1 MIVRKLRIQRSWS
14 QDQLAQ
20 MSGLNIRTIQRIERG
35 QTPSFES
42 LKSLAAVFE
51 TGIHTLQ
58 QETVMTT
65 EQNISLEE
73 ASAIEYVRDLKG
85 FYGHLF
91 SYVIVMSGLFIFN
104 FLTTPEHFW
113 VIWPAFGWGIGL
125 ISHALAVFEIFNF
138 FGPDWEK
145 KQIEKRLGKKL

>member
-1 MIVRKLRIQRSWS
+1 MIIRKLRIQRGWS

-20 MSGLNIRTIQRIERG
+20 MTGLNIRTIQRIERG
-35 QTPSFES
+35 QTPSLES
-42 LKSLAAVFE
+42 LKAFAAVFE
-51 TGIHTLQ
+51 TEIYTLQ
-58 QETVMTT
+58 PETVMPT

-73 ASAIEYVRDLKG
+73 ARVIEYIRDLKG

-91 SYVIVMSGLFIFN
+91 TYAIVISGLFIFN

-125 ISHALAVFEIFNF
+125 VAHALSVLKYLISLALSGRKNKL
-138 FGPDWEK
+138 K
-145 KQIEKRLGKKL
+145 KG

>member
-1 MIVRKLRIQRSWS
+1 
-14 QDQLAQ
+14 
-20 MSGLNIRTIQRIERG
+20 
-35 QTPSFES
+35 
-42 LKSLAAVFE
+42 
-51 TGIHTLQ
+51 
-58 QETVMTT
+58 MTT

-113 VIWPAFGWGIGL
+113 VIWPAFGWGIG
-125 ISHALAVFEIFNF
+125 IVSHALSIFEIFNF
-138 FGPDWEK
+138 LGPDWEK
-145 KQIEKRLGKKL
+145 KQIEKRLVKKL

>member
-1 MIVRKLRIQRSWS
+1 
-14 QDQLAQ
+14 
-20 MSGLNIRTIQRIERG
+20 
-35 QTPSFES
+35 
-42 LKSLAAVFE
+42 
-51 TGIHTLQ
+51 
-58 QETVMTT
+58 MTT

-91 SYVIVMSGLFIFN
+91 SYFIVMSGLFIFN